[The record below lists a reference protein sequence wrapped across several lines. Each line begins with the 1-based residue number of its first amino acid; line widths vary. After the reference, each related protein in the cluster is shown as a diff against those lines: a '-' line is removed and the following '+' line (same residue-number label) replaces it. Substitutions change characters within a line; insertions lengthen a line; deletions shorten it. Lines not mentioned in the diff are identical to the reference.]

1 MKKEPESS
9 VELIDTHV
17 HLDMIPSVRTAV
29 ENARAAHISGIVAV
43 GMNLS
48 SNQKTLDLAGR
59 FPGFVL
65 PAIGYHP
72 WAIVEKDIEDTVRF
86 VDTHLAAGV
95 ALGEVGLDYKIKIK
109 KRIQQKVFESLL
121 ALAAT
126 HKKPVN
132 VHSRYSF
139 ERAHAMLRQAGIEK
153 AVFHWYSGPL
163 DILTR
168 ILDSGYFISAT
179 PALAYSSR
187 HRAAVERA
195 PMDQILIETD
205 APEKYRGE
213 VSEPATLL
221 ITLDELAQLKN
232 ISIPETARI
241 TTANARYFY
250 GLKND

>member
-1 MKKEPESS
+1 MKITPETSL
-9 VELIDTHV
+9 ELIDTHV

-29 ENARAAHISGIVAV
+29 EKARAAHISKIVAV

-59 FPGFVL
+59 FPGVVL

-72 WAIVEKDIEDTVRF
+72 WAIVEEDMDETVRF
-86 VDTHLAAGV
+86 VDTHLAACI

-109 KRIQQKVFESLL
+109 KRIQQQVFESLL
-121 ALAAT
+121 ALAAK
-126 HKKPVN
+126 HQKPVN

-163 DILTR
+163 DILDR
-168 ILDSGYFISAT
+168 IIDSGYFISAT

-195 PMDQILIETD
+195 PMNQILIETD
-205 APEKYRGE
+205 APEKYQGE

-221 ITLDELAQLKN
+221 TTLGQLAQLKKLTT
-232 ISIPETARI
+232 PETARV
-241 TTANARYFY
+241 TTGNARYFY
-250 GLKND
+250 GL